1 MNYYPHHIGDFNS
14 ATRHLTRIERS
25 VYRDLIEL
33 YYDTEAPLCG
43 DVDKLCRL
51 LIARSDEEQAAVV
64 QVLGEFF
71 VDTEQGWR
79 HARCDAEIAR
89 YHGNK
94 EAKSAAGK
102 ASAAKRARQAC
113 RQVNAA
119 EDVAEKAAEKSAVE
133 AKVEGVEGGA
143 GQQPLNTR
151 ATNHEPEPEP
161 GTQSQKEKE
170 PRSCQRTPGFDA
182 TAIALPE
189 WLDRADWTSWVADR
203 KARKKPITEEGARRQ
218 LQQLAAYRAEGIAAS
233 AVIAHSIASGY
244 LGLYPPRDRPRT
256 AGSSRVRQRA
266 DWSSELRSVLA
277 EGRGRGEIDMG
288 VIDASR

>member
-33 YYDTEAPLCG
+33 YYDTEAPLCA

-102 ASAAKRARQAC
+102 ASAAKRARQAG
-113 RQVNAA
+113 RQVKAA
-119 EDVAEKAAEKSAVE
+119 EEVAEKAAENAAME
-133 AKVEGVEGGA
+133 ATVEGGA

-189 WLDRADWTSWVADR
+189 WLDRADWVSWVTDR

-218 LQQLAAYRAEGIAAS
+218 LQQLAGYRAEGIAACE
-233 AVIAHSIASGY
+233 VIAHSIASGY
-244 LGLYPPRDRPRT
+244 LGLYPPRDRPR
-256 AGSSRVRQRA
+256 AAASSRARQRA

-288 VIDASR
+288 VIDASH

>member
-64 QVLGEFF
+64 QVLSEFF
-71 VDTEQGWR
+71 VDTDQGWR

-113 RQVNAA
+113 RQVEA
-119 EDVAEKAAEKSAVE
+119 AEKAAVE
-133 AKVEGVEGGA
+133 AAVDGEVE
-143 GQQPLNTR
+143 QQPLNTR

-161 GTQSQKEKE
+161 GTQSQKKKE
-170 PRSCQRTPGFDA
+170 PRSCQRNPGFDA

-189 WLDRADWTSWVADR
+189 WLDRADWVSWVADR

-218 LQQLAAYRAEGIAAS
+218 LQQLAGYRAEGIAACE
-233 AVIAHSIASGY
+233 VIAHSIASGY

-256 AGSSRVRQRA
+256 AASSRVRQRA

-277 EGRGRGEIDMG
+277 EGRVRDEIDMG

>member
-33 YYDTEAPLCG
+33 YYDTEAPLCA

-51 LIARSDEEQAAVV
+51 LIARSDEERAAVV

-113 RQVNAA
+113 RQV
-119 EDVAEKAAEKSAVE
+119 KAVE
-133 AKVEGVEGGA
+133 ETAVKATAEGEA
-143 GQQPLNTR
+143 EQQPLNTR

-161 GTQSQKEKE
+161 GTQNQKTRE
-170 PRSCQRTPGFDA
+170 PAPSKRNVGFDA

-189 WLDRADWTSWVADR
+189 WLDRADWISWAADR

-218 LQQLAAYRAEGIAAS
+218 LQQLAGYQAEGIPAS

-244 LGLYPPRDRPRT
+244 LGLYPPRDMPR
-256 AGSSRVRQRA
+256 AAASSRARQRA

-277 EGRGRGEIDMG
+277 EGRARGEIDMG

>member
-33 YYDTEAPLCG
+33 YYDTEAPLCA

-113 RQVNAA
+113 RPVQVAGEAA
-119 EDVAEKAAEKSAVE
+119 REVADEAALE
-133 AKVEGVEGGA
+133 AAQQDGA
-143 GQQPLNTR
+143 AQQPLSTR

-189 WLDRADWTSWVADR
+189 WLDRADWASWVTDR

-218 LQQLAAYRAEGIAAS
+218 LQQLAGYRAEGIAACE
-233 AVIAHSIASGY
+233 VIAHSIASGY
-244 LGLYPPRDRPRT
+244 LGLYPPRDRP
-256 AGSSRVRQRA
+256 RA

-288 VIDASR
+288 VIDASH

>member
-33 YYDTEAPLCG
+33 YYDTEAPLSR
-43 DVDKLCRL
+43 DVDRLCRL

-64 QVLGEFF
+64 QVLSEFF
-71 VDTEQGWR
+71 TDTEHGWR
-79 HARCDAEIAR
+79 HVRCDAEIAR

-102 ASAAKRARQAC
+102 ASAAKRARQAQ
-113 RQVNAA
+113 RRDTERSQ
-119 EDVAEKAAEKSAVE
+119 
-133 AKVEGVEGGA
+133 GEGGEDPSV
-143 GQQPLNTR
+143 QQPLNTGP
-151 ATNHEPEPEP
+151 TNQEPEP
-161 GTQSQKEKE
+161 GTKSQEQSSTTRCK
-170 PRSCQRTPGFDA
+170 RASGFDA
-182 TAIALPE
+182 SSIALPA
-189 WLDRADWTSWVADR
+189 WLAREDWVIWVKDR
-203 KARKKPITEEGARRQ
+203 KVRKKPITEEGARRQ
-218 LQQLAAYRAEGIAAS
+218 LQQLAGYQAEGFTPR

-244 LGLYPPRDRPRT
+244 QGLFPPRT
-256 AGSSRVRQRA
+256 ARREAPSNRARQRA

-277 EGRGRGEIDMG
+277 EGRARSEIDMG

>member
-33 YYDTEAPLCG
+33 YYDTEAPLCA

-102 ASAAKRARQAC
+102 ASAAKRARQAG
-113 RQVNAA
+113 RQVKAA
-119 EDVAEKAAEKSAVE
+119 EEVAEKAAVDGE
-133 AKVEGVEGGA
+133 AE
-143 GQQPLNTR
+143 QQPLNTR

-218 LQQLAAYRAEGIAAS
+218 LQQLAGYRAEGIAACE
-233 AVIAHSIASGY
+233 VIAHSIASGY
-244 LGLYPPRDRPRT
+244 LGLYPPRDRPR
-256 AGSSRVRQRA
+256 AAASSRARQRA

-288 VIDASR
+288 VIDASH

>member
-33 YYDTEAPLCG
+33 YYDTEAPLSG

-51 LIARSDEEQAAVV
+51 LIARSDEEQAAVF
-64 QVLGEFF
+64 QVLNEFF
-71 VDTEQGWR
+71 TDTEHGWR

-102 ASAAKRARQAC
+102 ASAAKRARQAQ
-113 RQVNAA
+113 RRDK
-119 EDVAEKAAEKSAVE
+119 E
-133 AKVEGVEGGA
+133 EGPGVGVQDPSV
-143 GQQPLNTR
+143 QQPLNT
-151 ATNHEPEPEP
+151 APTNQEPEP
-161 GTQSQKEKE
+161 GTKSQEE
-170 PRSCQRTPGFDA
+170 PCTARGKRASGFDA
-182 TAIALPE
+182 SAIALPA
-189 WLDRADWTSWVADR
+189 WLDRDDWVSWVADR

-218 LQQLAAYRAEGIAAS
+218 LQQLAGYQAEGIAPR

-244 LGLYPPRDRPRT
+244 QGLFPPRSAQREAPSTR
-256 AGSSRVRQRA
+256 ARQRA

-277 EGRGRGEIDMG
+277 EGRARSEIDMG

>member
-102 ASAAKRARQAC
+102 ASAAKRARLAC
-113 RQVNAA
+113 RPVNAA
-119 EDVAEKAAEKSAVE
+119 EDVAEDAVVEAAEQD
-133 AKVEGVEGGA
+133 GA
-143 GQQPLNTR
+143 AQQPLNAR

-161 GTQSQKEKE
+161 GTQSQKKKKAA
-170 PRSCQRTPGFDA
+170 PCQRNTGFDA

-189 WLDRADWTSWVADR
+189 WLDRADWVSWVVDR

-218 LQQLAAYRAEGIAAS
+218 LQQLAGYRAEGIAACE
-233 AVIAHSIASGY
+233 VIAHSIASGY
-244 LGLYPPRDRPRT
+244 LGLYPPRDRPRI
-256 AGSSRVRQRA
+256 AASSRAGQRA

>member
-33 YYDTEAPLCG
+33 YYDTEAPLSR

-51 LIARSDEEQAAVV
+51 LIARSDEEQAAVF
-64 QVLGEFF
+64 QVLNEFF
-71 VDTEQGWR
+71 VDTEHGWR

-94 EAKSAAGK
+94 EAKSVAGK
-102 ASAAKRARQAC
+102 ASAAKRARQAQ
-113 RQVNAA
+113 RRDA
-119 EDVAEKAAEKSAVE
+119 
-133 AKVEGVEGGA
+133 EGGP
-143 GQQPLNTR
+143 GEGGQDPGVQQPLNTSP
-151 ATNHEPEPEP
+151 TNQEPEP
-161 GTQSQKEKE
+161 GTKSQEKSATAHCK
-170 PRSCQRTPGFDA
+170 RASGFDA
-182 TAIALPE
+182 SAIALPA
-189 WLDRADWTSWVADR
+189 WLAREDWVSWVADR

-218 LQQLAAYRAEGIAAS
+218 LQQLAGYQAEGIAPS

-244 LGLYPPRDRPRT
+244 QGLFPPRSNRQDAPLTR
-256 AGSSRVRQRA
+256 GRQRA
-266 DWSSELRSVLA
+266 DWASELRSVLA
-277 EGRGRGEIDMG
+277 EGRARSEIDMG